1 MRNIFFISVLL
12 IASTNVFSQKLSS
25 KDFIKPEKRIN
36 VEGFMYN
43 MEIHGDISSYSDVLS
58 SLYNDTLFFFRADLS
73 NPETI
78 SVYALSLNSGEYSF
92 GELDARELM
101 TENRSYYIHSFAV
114 SNDYLVITSASKGDF
129 LYVYKRNGNI
139 YKYDTKIKYIG
150 KLFGDKIYFLPDGKL
165 LGLQNYLYHG
175 VKPEESSKLS
185 ILNLSTKEIE
195 KVVDLE
201 FLLPLYTLRA
211 GYNILSINENS
222 ILFAQ
227 RGDYKISEYDFS
239 LNIINTIENKE
250 IKWNRMPQRL
260 SDSVYASNKYATSM
274 IPFLSRNIDKYNC
287 IHHIYSSDNTLF
299 VFYSKSGSYEKKYY
313 DIWAKEN
320 GKWVL
325 KKKDI
330 SDNSNSIRKI
340 AQESILYAGR
350 NIYLSGNKFIRL
362 DYYIPDL
369 GYYPKPFY
377 LIKAKNYVMKNELPY
392 AVDIINFEMK

>member
-1 MRNIFFISVLL
+1 M
-12 IASTNVFSQKLSS
+12 
-25 KDFIKPEKRIN
+25 
-36 VEGFMYN
+36 
-43 MEIHGDISSYSDVLS
+43 
-58 SLYNDTLFFFRADLS
+58 
-73 NPETI
+73 
-78 SVYALSLNSGEYSF
+78 
-92 GELDARELM
+92 
-101 TENRSYYIHSFAV
+101 
-114 SNDYLVITSASKGDF
+114 ITSASKGDF